1 MCRSTHFGRFYNR
14 RPRTVK
20 YHLTALR
27 PMESGLC
34 TTRRAGSDRSFFSP
48 CKHQYHENT
57 PPKNE
62 YPRPN
67 RSAPLAQLKW
77 SMGLATD
84 PDNLGIRQQW
94 WLREKWPETITVPF
108 CPNSPASS
116 PMIPITTV
124 WYHRT
129 FELPDWA
136 SADVVLNIGLRL
148 PQSDLHK
155 FPTSR

>member
-1 MCRSTHFGRFYNR
+1 MGSAQRAGLA
-14 RPRTVK
+14 V
-20 YHLTALR
+20 TAL
-27 PMESGLC
+27 
-34 TTRRAGSDRSFFSP
+34 FSRHTNSNTM
-48 CKHQYHENT
+48 KT

-67 RSAPLAQLKW
+67 LKRAHW
-77 SMGLATD
+77 LNLNGQWGFATD

-108 CPNSPASS
+108 CPNSPASGVQID
-116 PMIPITTV
+116 PDITTV

-136 SADVVLNIGLRL
+136 SADVVLNIGACDYHSQIYINSQQAGEHQARV
-148 PQSDLHK
+148 
-155 FPTSR
+155 